1 MGNCRTRKKGFVL
14 FTALIAVSVLSII
27 SITVV
32 TLVLNDSMQLN
43 RTEARLTAHY
53 RALSGVEI
61 ARALLEKD
69 ETNDARGVFR
79 GALPENGNGSFE
91 LVEAWEN
98 GDNWESDLQTI
109 RNTVLDVIQSSQS
122 DIAFAILSNQS
133 GSEFKIVSYGNRNTL
148 VESVVL
154 TLASSGGAYEFP
166 IFDMAVFTDS
176 YIELQGSARIEGKS
190 GINSISPGSINIVG
204 GGAEITGTIYVGV
217 DGDTH
222 VNPGVN
228 PNNPNQSIY
237 YPEAVVT
244 RTNIWN
250 NTWLDTHPIENLT
263 KTRLYTLPAFPDPP
277 ASIVFPT
284 FPVFPEGLHQNGDW
298 NINGSSTLTI
308 TQSGDYAKLSVAGSG
323 RLIFDMGGKD
333 LSIRANS
340 LSVGGSGQIE
350 VRGPGTLNLYVEGNT
365 ELGGNGVSLI
375 NSARFNLY
383 TNGNFSTSSGSNVRL
398 STVYAKGQTQLKGNL
413 LDLENLY
420 VDSNQSFST
429 SQNGIVRI
437 SSNSLVKTSSVSLSS
452 GTIDF
457 QNGPKQQFEIA
468 GTVQLSGNA
477 NMNGISKG
485 VMNCSTLNIQQ
496 GNINLA
502 SGGNM
507 LVYASTGFNM
517 GGGSTFNY
525 GGDRNAVRVNYA
537 GSSDLDLTGNIRYTG
552 TLHIQRASAS
562 LGGSGEVYGLI
573 ISGGP
578 TVNLHGNPMA
588 DVTAVYAPNSTVNMV
603 GSATVK
609 GAIVADRFVA
619 TGSSTVVFEPDTEDL
634 FPPQSIGLIGDGEG
648 NEEIE
653 IWSR

>member
-284 FPVFPEGLHQNGDW
+284 FPVFPEGLHQ
-298 NINGSSTLTI
+298 I
-308 TQSGDYAKLSVAGSG
+308 G
-323 RLIFDMGGKD
+323 R
-333 LSIRANS
+333 AH
-340 LSVGGSGQIE
+340 V
-350 VRGPGTLNLYVEGNT
+350 
-365 ELGGNGVSLI
+365 
-375 NSARFNLY
+375 
-383 TNGNFSTSSGSNVRL
+383 
-398 STVYAKGQTQLKGNL
+398 
-413 LDLENLY
+413 
-420 VDSNQSFST
+420 
-429 SQNGIVRI
+429 
-437 SSNSLVKTSSVSLSS
+437 
-452 GTIDF
+452 
-457 QNGPKQQFEIA
+457 
-468 GTVQLSGNA
+468 
-477 NMNGISKG
+477 
-485 VMNCSTLNIQQ
+485 
-496 GNINLA
+496 
-502 SGGNM
+502 
-507 LVYASTGFNM
+507 
-517 GGGSTFNY
+517 
-525 GGDRNAVRVNYA
+525 
-537 GSSDLDLTGNIRYTG
+537 
-552 TLHIQRASAS
+552 
-562 LGGSGEVYGLI
+562 
-573 ISGGP
+573 
-578 TVNLHGNPMA
+578 
-588 DVTAVYAPNSTVNMV
+588 
-603 GSATVK
+603 
-609 GAIVADRFVA
+609 
-619 TGSSTVVFEPDTEDL
+619 
-634 FPPQSIGLIGDGEG
+634 
-648 NEEIE
+648 
-653 IWSR
+653 

>member
-43 RTEARLTAHY
+43 RAEARLTAHY

-222 VNPGVN
+222 VNPGDRK
-228 PNNPNQSIY
+228 S
-237 YPEAVVT
+237 VV
-244 RTNIWN
+244 
-250 NTWLDTHPIENLT
+250 
-263 KTRLYTLPAFPDPP
+263 
-277 ASIVFPT
+277 
-284 FPVFPEGLHQNGDW
+284 
-298 NINGSSTLTI
+298 
-308 TQSGDYAKLSVAGSG
+308 
-323 RLIFDMGGKD
+323 
-333 LSIRANS
+333 
-340 LSVGGSGQIE
+340 
-350 VRGPGTLNLYVEGNT
+350 
-365 ELGGNGVSLI
+365 
-375 NSARFNLY
+375 
-383 TNGNFSTSSGSNVRL
+383 
-398 STVYAKGQTQLKGNL
+398 
-413 LDLENLY
+413 
-420 VDSNQSFST
+420 
-429 SQNGIVRI
+429 
-437 SSNSLVKTSSVSLSS
+437 
-452 GTIDF
+452 
-457 QNGPKQQFEIA
+457 
-468 GTVQLSGNA
+468 
-477 NMNGISKG
+477 
-485 VMNCSTLNIQQ
+485 
-496 GNINLA
+496 
-502 SGGNM
+502 
-507 LVYASTGFNM
+507 
-517 GGGSTFNY
+517 
-525 GGDRNAVRVNYA
+525 
-537 GSSDLDLTGNIRYTG
+537 
-552 TLHIQRASAS
+552 
-562 LGGSGEVYGLI
+562 
-573 ISGGP
+573 
-578 TVNLHGNPMA
+578 
-588 DVTAVYAPNSTVNMV
+588 
-603 GSATVK
+603 
-609 GAIVADRFVA
+609 
-619 TGSSTVVFEPDTEDL
+619 
-634 FPPQSIGLIGDGEG
+634 
-648 NEEIE
+648 
-653 IWSR
+653 